1 MYEYFHTLHIFEY
14 KFSSCLSFALLSLNY
29 SLHHLILYYF
39 ISIIYFSRE
48 PFLSYLTKLLH
59 LIFFTHNPP
68 FFHFLT
74 LFLYHNLNLHML
86 SIFSLKEILHDLWN
100 VIKEGTA
107 VQTHYGSFRDKRE
120 RKRKSIFK
128 EKMAETSQI
137 LGGKMDKETSKAQM
151 IPNRISPN
159 QITLR
164 LIIIKLSKSRTKR
177 ILKVAIENIFAIYK
191 RTPIILSAN
200 FSAKPHSP
208 GESV

>member
-1 MYEYFHTLHIFEY
+1 ME
-14 KFSSCLSFALLSLNY
+14 C
-29 SLHHLILYYF
+29 
-39 ISIIYFSRE
+39 
-48 PFLSYLTKLLH
+48 
-59 LIFFTHNPP
+59 
-68 FFHFLT
+68 
-74 LFLYHNLNLHML
+74 
-86 SIFSLKEILHDLWN
+86 DQ
-100 VIKEGTA
+100 GTA

-151 IPNRISPN
+151 TPNRISPK

-177 ILKVAIENIFAIYK
+177 ILKVAIEKILAIYK

-200 FSAKPHSP
+200 FSAKSHSP